1 MVRKKLSLEKDMII
15 FLMEYKNYIL
25 LKKRKILDYFIVQL
39 VVLLLEMH
47 LGIAEKF
54 VEIEN

>member
-15 FLMEYKNYIL
+15 FLTEYKFFFF
-25 LKKRKILDYFIVQL
+25 KKRKILDYFIVQL
-39 VVLLLEMH
+39 VVLLLGMH
-47 LGIAEKF
+47 LEIAEIF